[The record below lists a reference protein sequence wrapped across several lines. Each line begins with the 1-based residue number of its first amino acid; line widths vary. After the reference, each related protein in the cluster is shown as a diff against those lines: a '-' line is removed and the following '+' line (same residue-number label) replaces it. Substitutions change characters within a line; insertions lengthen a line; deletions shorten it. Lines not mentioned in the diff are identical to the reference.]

1 MCRCCLLGPDY
12 LAGKWLTNPG
22 ILANQWHLQL
32 CREKRERSWDAGDG
46 GGGGLRSVRGCLSV
60 WAGCF
65 EVAVLLAR
73 GCVCVCVCVYE
84 MQFKDVSMFIWMWIL
99 WKSNVWKSGLHAL
112 HWWMFHLVCLI
123 TAVGNVQYSVALH
136 FYIPYFFLF
145 YIWKVVSLRNKMRGA
160 CLCLSLSLIICV
172 MTAFRKI
179 CYFC

>member
-1 MCRCCLLGPDY
+1 MQVLSLGSWLPGWQVINQPRYPCQSVAPAALQGKEGEELRCRWWRGRGAEIRKGMLVCV
-12 LAGKWLTNPG
+12 
-22 ILANQWHLQL
+22 
-32 CREKRERSWDAGDG
+32 SW
-46 GGGGLRSVRGCLSV
+46 
-60 WAGCF
+60 
-65 EVAVLLAR
+65 VLWGR
-73 GCVCVCVCVYE
+73 CSSCQRVCVCVCVYE

-123 TAVGNVQYSVALH
+123 TAMGNVQYSVALH

-145 YIWKVVSLRNKMRGA
+145 YIWKVISLRNKMRGA